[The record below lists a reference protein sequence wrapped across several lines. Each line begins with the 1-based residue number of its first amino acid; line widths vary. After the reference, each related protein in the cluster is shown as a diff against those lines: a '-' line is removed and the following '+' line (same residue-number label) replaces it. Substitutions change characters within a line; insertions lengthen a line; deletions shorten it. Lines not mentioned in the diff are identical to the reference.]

1 MRKRILAAVLLL
13 AMLLSLTSCGKDTTD
28 GGETNTPSGT
38 TSQPTQGPGESAS
51 QPTENAGNETPQ
63 PTEEPAAA
71 NFIFSARPAAAYEVT
86 GLDLKNVY
94 EGNYIDKAGDDFG
107 PIHFVKLTPG
117 ENSFILFCISSDDE
131 SMLHSGA
138 TIHSPAGSGQWEG
151 KTYSCFDTIID
162 NLPEGYTLLERNSWD
177 GPYVFN
183 ETEVSGEYYSTL
195 DVWLDWI
202 QFAQLYHPDAAQ
214 DDSIYVID
222 VIPYSEMEEFD
233 TVEECLAELVN
244 SFAVLGASAVQIDVD
259 EALARCRVEVS
270 Q

>member
-1 MRKRILAAVLLL
+1 MRKRVLAAALLL
-13 AMLLSLTSCGKDTTD
+13 AMLLSLAACGGGTADKGEGNTSPVTT
-28 GGETNTPSGT
+28 T
-38 TSQPTQGPGESAS
+38 QPTQGAETAR
-51 QPTENAGNETPQ
+51 PTEGAGEETAQ
-63 PTEEPAAA
+63 PAEEPAAA
-71 NFIFSARPAAAYEVT
+71 NFIFSARPAAAFEVT
-86 GLDLKNVY
+86 GLDLKSVY
-94 EGNYIDKAGDDFG
+94 EENYIDLAGDDFG

-117 ENSFILFCISSDDE
+117 ENAFILFCIYSDDE

-138 TIHSPAGSGQWEG
+138 TIHSPAGSSRWEG
-151 KTYSCFDTIID
+151 KTYSCFDTVID
-162 NLPEGYTLLERNSWD
+162 NLPEGYTLLEKNLWD
-177 GPYVFN
+177 GDYVFN
-183 ETEVSGEYYSTL
+183 EAETGGEYYSTL
-195 DVWLDWI
+195 DVWFNWI

-244 SFAVLGASAVQIDVD
+244 SFVILGAAATEIDVD